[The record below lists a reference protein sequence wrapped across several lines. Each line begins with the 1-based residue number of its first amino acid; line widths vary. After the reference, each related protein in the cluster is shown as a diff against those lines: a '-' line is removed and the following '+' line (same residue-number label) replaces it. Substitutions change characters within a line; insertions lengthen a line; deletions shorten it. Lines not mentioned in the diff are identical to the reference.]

1 MHSFAVWVKSTDVSW
16 AVTHY
21 GWIWATS
28 EVLHFIGMSILFG
41 CIGVL
46 DLRMLGLWKQPPVA
60 GVNSLVRWGT
70 LGFAINAVTGLLF
83 FFGEPLQYINN
94 PAFFWKMI
102 FIFLAGWNVALFY
115 VTGVAGE
122 VEALEEGD
130 EAPVSA
136 KVVAGTSLF
145 LWIGVMFFG
154 RMLPYFGSSF

>member
-1 MHSFAVWVKSTDVSW
+1 MHDFAVWVKSTDASW

-21 GWIWATS
+21 AWMWATS
-28 EVLHFIGMSILFG
+28 EILHFIGMSILFG

-60 GVNSLVRWGT
+60 AVNSLVRWGI
-70 LGFAINAVTGLLF
+70 LGFLINAVTGLLF
-83 FFGEPLQYINN
+83 FVGEPLQYIDN
-94 PAFFWKMI
+94 PAFFWKML

-115 VTGVAGE
+115 VTGVADE

-154 RMLPYFGSSF
+154 RMLPYLGSSF